1 MHVVRPDR
9 PVAGAERLTVEV
21 AGSRI
26 LGKEP
31 SISVAGKVHMAI
43 VLAVLSLIARHP
55 KGMSRSRSRTALVA
69 EPSAAGSDGP
79 VSRAQLRLRIV
90 FDNDIRIG
98 PGKADLLDA
107 IGRTGSISAAG
118 RELGMSYRRCW
129 LLVDEVNR
137 LFRRPVVQA
146 SAGGAHGGGARLTDF
161 GRALV
166 SAYRRVEE
174 RARAAI
180 REEFA
185 PFESD
190 LIDGNDHAG

>member
-1 MHVVRPDR
+1 MSN
-9 PVAGAERLTVEV
+9 AGDGQCSGRY
-21 AGSRI
+21 GSRQ
-26 LGKEP
+26 P
-31 SISVAGKVHMAI
+31 HP
-43 VLAVLSLIARHP
+43 IARHP
-55 KGMSRSRSRTALVA
+55 SGMSRSRSRPDPARASSPTAA
-69 EPSAAGSDGP
+69 DGP
-79 VSRAQLRLRIV
+79 IARAKLRLRIV
-90 FDNDIRIG
+90 FDGDVRLG

-137 LFRRPVVQA
+137 LFSRPVVLA
-146 SAGGAHGGGARLTDF
+146 SAGGAHGGGAQLTDF

-174 RARAAI
+174 RARAAV

-190 LIDGNDHAG
+190 LIAGDDHPE